1 MKTLVIGGGMAGLT
15 YAIVALKNG
24 MDVTLVE
31 RNNRVGKKIAMTGN
45 GKCNIGNAN
54 VSANCFNAS
63 KVVNA
68 VLSQIDVS
76 EYTQFLNS
84 CGIYT
89 HTDEMGRMYPLSDS
103 ASNVVDCLRH
113 QFAKNGGKLLVENNV
128 QNIVTKGGK
137 YILDGQTYDKLVL
150 ACGSGSQSQTPNWP
164 LVDKSW
170 LTKTA
175 PSLVP
180 VRVAQMDGILNGIRA
195 KSTITLLADGKPIA
209 MESGEVL
216 FKDYGLSGICIFNLS
231 ALIARNIV
239 LGKQHNYTF
248 SIDLVPTMTQQEL
261 AEILCKR
268 EKLGEKDKLFYG
280 ILHNKLAESI
290 AKRGKSAYE
299 QAQIAKNFTFTL
311 EKLLDYTMSQVTA
324 GGIDEKFLNIQTLTL
339 PNGAIALGEMLNVDG
354 ICGGNNLYFASASAL
369 YTFTKVERQKA
380 YNC

>member
-24 MDVTLVE
+24 MDVTLAE
-31 RNNRVGKKIAMTGN
+31 RNSRVGKKIAMTGN

-54 VSANCFNAS
+54 VSCDCFNDS
-63 KVVNA
+63 SVVNQ
-68 VLSQIDVS
+68 VLQQIDVC

-89 HTDEMGRMYPLSDS
+89 HTDDVGRMYPLSDS

-113 QFAKNGGKLLVENNV
+113 QFAKNGGKLLVDTNV
-128 QNIVTKGGK
+128 QNIAIKGNK
-137 YILDGQTYDKLVL
+137 YLLDGIFYDKVVL
-150 ACGSGSQSQTPNWP
+150 ACGSGSQGQMPTLP
-164 LVDKSW
+164 LVEKSW
-170 LTKTA
+170 LTPTA

-180 VRVAQMDGILNGIRA
+180 VRVKQMDGVLNGIRA
-195 KSTITLLADGKPIA
+195 KSTVTLLADGKKIGC
-209 MESGEVL
+209 ESGEVL

-239 LGKQHNYTF
+239 KGQNCNYTF
-248 SIDLVPTMTQQEL
+248 SIDLVPTMSQSQL
-261 AEILCKR
+261 AQILCER
-268 EKLGEKDKLFYG
+268 EASGDKEKLFYG

-299 QAQIAKNFTFTL
+299 QAQIAKNFTFSL

-324 GGIDEKFLNIQTLTL
+324 GGIDEKYLNLQSLTL
-339 PNGAIALGEMLNVDG
+339 PNGAVALGEMLNVDG

-369 YTFTKVERQKA
+369 YTFTKQQRQKA
-380 YNC
+380 YSC

>member
-15 YAIVALKNG
+15 YAITALKNG
-24 MDVTLVE
+24 IDVTIAE

-54 VSANCFNAS
+54 VDASCFNNS
-63 KVVNA
+63 IIVKNVLQQVTVDEYVN
-68 VLSQIDVS
+68 
-76 EYTQFLNS
+76 FLNS

-113 QFAKNGGKLLVENNV
+113 QFAKHGGKLLLDTNV
-128 QNIVTKGGK
+128 QSLSMQKGK
-137 YILDGQTYDKLVL
+137 YLLDGVIYDKVVL
-150 ACGSGSQSQTPNWP
+150 ACGSGSQVQNPVWP
-164 LVDKSW
+164 LVEKQW
-170 LTKTA
+170 QTPTC

-180 VRVAQMDGILNGIRA
+180 VRISQMDGVLNGIRA
-195 KSTITLLADGKPIA
+195 KCTVTLLADGKKIA
-209 MESGEVL
+209 QESGEVL

-239 LGKQHNYTF
+239 AGQNFNYTF
-248 SIDLVPTMTQQEL
+248 SIDLVPTMSQTEL
-261 AEILCKR
+261 LQIVSKR
-268 EKLGEKDKLFYG
+268 ESAGERDKLFYG

-299 QAQIAKNFTFTL
+299 QCAIAKNFTFKFD
-311 EKLLDYTMSQVTA
+311 KLLDYTMSQVTA
-324 GGIDEKFLNIQTLTL
+324 GGISEHFVDAETLTL
-339 PNGAIALGEMLNVDG
+339 SNGIVVLGEMLNVDG

-369 YTFTKVERQKA
+369 YTFTKAERQKS
-380 YNC
+380 YNA